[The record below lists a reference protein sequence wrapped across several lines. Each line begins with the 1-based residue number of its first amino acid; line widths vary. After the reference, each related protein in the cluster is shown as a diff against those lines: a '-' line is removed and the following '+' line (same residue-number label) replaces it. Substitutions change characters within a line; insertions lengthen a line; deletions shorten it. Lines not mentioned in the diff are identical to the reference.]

1 MPRNNSMLFMIDT
14 RSKFSTKAKNL
25 EIFSTVDFATNKDE
39 VLELFEKNKYDIVL
53 SDLSIEAEQ
62 AGVLKQLKD
71 MDDNQIIFAILD
83 PKDRVKLYGIADM
96 GINAFELLP
105 TQFNQALEM
114 IAEFDPEI
122 NYQ

>member
-1 MPRNNSMLFMIDT
+1 MPRNNSMLFMIDK

-71 MDDNQIIFAILD
+71 MDNDQIIFAILD

-105 TQFNQALEM
+105 TQFNDALEM

>member
-53 SDLSIEAEQ
+53 SDLSVEAEQ

-71 MDDNQIIFAILD
+71 MDNDQIIFAILD